1 VLSEEQILNYMSIDK
16 NDEILFNEW
25 AEMKK
30 FLRRGSG
37 RAVIVRKQNGKG
49 IFCWQYDFT
58 KSSFFPQQIGAGT
71 EDMYSIM
78 IKGCV
83 VSFSWGRTYRFKF
96 KSESK
101 ANECWRILNNI

>member
-1 VLSEEQILNYMSIDK
+1 MLSDEQMLNYMSISE

-30 FLRRGSG
+30 FLRRSSG
-37 RAVIVRKQNGKG
+37 IAVIVRKQNGKG
-49 IFCWQYDFT
+49 LFCWQSDST
-58 KSSFFPQQIGAGT
+58 KSWISLQQMGAET
-71 EDMYSIM
+71 ENIYSIM
-78 IKGCV
+78 VKGCV
-83 VSFSWGRTYRFKF
+83 VSFSWGGTYRFVF